1 MSIFKKTSV
10 NGWQPQQLTIRDV
23 KFATWIAFFAWVF
36 AVYDF
41 ILFGTLLPEIGGHFG
56 WSEIEQA
63 EMATWVAAGGAVIA
77 LAIGPLVDRLGRR
90 MGIVVTVGGAALC
103 SLFTAIGGA
112 WGKGALTAI
121 RSVAGLGY
129 AEQTVNATYLSELY
143 TAIDDP
149 KLNKRKGFVYS
160 LVQGGWPIGALV
172 ASALTAILM
181 PIIGWQGSFIFAAL
195 PSLVIAVLALKLKET
210 PQFQVQK
217 KIHQLREEGNDRDA
231 RQIAA
236 DYHVEYQEQHSSGL
250 AAAFRGRSLRTT
262 LVLGAAVLIN
272 WFALQIFSV
281 LGTTVITKTH
291 DISFNNSL
299 VILILS
305 NLVGYCGYLF
315 HGWLGDR
322 VGRRNTIAVGWML
335 GGVAFAGML
344 FCPNNFATIVT
355 LYSLGLFFLIG
366 PYAAALF
373 FISES
378 FPTAIRATAGA
389 LIGAMG
395 PVGAILASV
404 GTTSVL
410 SNGGHWQEAALWF
423 GAVPCFVSGIIMFFA
438 RTASHASA
446 VVNSAA
452 TPSLQD

>member
-1 MSIFKKTSV
+1 MSIYKKKSV

-23 KFATWIAFFAWVF
+23 KFATWIAFFAWIF

-56 WSEIEQA
+56 WSEVEQS
-63 EMATWVAAGGAVIA
+63 EIATWVAFGGAVIA

-90 MGIVVTVGGAALC
+90 MGIVITVGGAALC
-103 SLFTAIGGA
+103 SLLTAIGGL

-143 TAIDDP
+143 TALDDP

-160 LVQGGWPIGALV
+160 LVQGGWPVGALV
-172 ASALTAILM
+172 ASALTAILL
-181 PIIGWQGSFIFAAL
+181 PIIGWQGSFIFAAF
-195 PSLVIAVLALKLKET
+195 PSLVIALLALRLKET
-210 PQFQVQK
+210 PQFEVQK
-217 KIHQLREEGNDRDA
+217 KIKTLREQGKEKDA
-231 RQIAA
+231 RQVAA
-236 DYHVEYQEQHSSGL
+236 DYLVPYEDQPKSGF
-250 AAAFRGRSLRTT
+250 ASAFRGTALRST
-262 LVLGAAVLIN
+262 LVLGIAILLN
-272 WFALQIFSV
+272 WFAIQIFSV

-291 DISFNNSL
+291 DVSFNNSL
-299 VILILS
+299 LILILS
-305 NLVGYCGYLF
+305 NLVGYCGYLA

-322 VGRRNTIAVGWML
+322 IGRRNTIAGGWML
-335 GGVAFAGML
+335 GGVAFATML
-344 FCPNNFATIVT
+344 FCPDNFAIIVA
-355 LYSLGLFFLIG
+355 LYSVGLFFLIG

-389 LIGAMG
+389 LIMAMG
-395 PVGAILASV
+395 PVGAIVAGI

-410 SNGGHWQEAALWF
+410 SQGGHWQDTALWF
-423 GAVPCFVSGIIMFFA
+423 GAVPCFVSGIIILFA
-438 RTASHASA
+438 RPAAQLDTQVNAASTQPQA
-446 VVNSAA
+446 
-452 TPSLQD
+452 

>member
-1 MSIFKKTSV
+1 MSIFKKISV

-56 WSEIEQA
+56 WSEVEQA
-63 EMATWVAAGGAVIA
+63 EIATWVAVGGAVIA

-103 SLFTAIGGA
+103 SLLTAIGGA

-160 LVQGGWPIGALV
+160 LVQGGWPVGALV

-195 PSLVIAVLALKLKET
+195 PSLVIAVMALKLKET

-217 KIHQLREEGNDRDA
+217 KIQQLRAEGNDKDA
-231 RQIAA
+231 RQVAS
-236 DYHVEYQEQHSSGL
+236 DYQVSYEEQHRSGL
-250 AAAFRGRSLRTT
+250 AAAFRGPSLRAT
-262 LVLGAAVLIN
+262 LVLGGAVLIN
-272 WFALQIFSV
+272 WFAIQIFSV

-291 DISFNNSL
+291 DVSFNNSL
-299 VILILS
+299 LILILS
-305 NLVGYCGYLF
+305 NLVGYCGYLA

-322 VGRRNTIAVGWML
+322 FGRRNTIAVGWML

-344 FCPNNFATIVT
+344 YCPDNFATIVA
-355 LYSLGLFFLIG
+355 LYSIGLFFLIG

-395 PVGAILASV
+395 PVGAIIAGV
-404 GTTSVL
+404 GTTSML
-410 SNGGHWQEAALWF
+410 SSGGHWQDAALWF
-423 GAVPCFVSGIIMFFA
+423 GAVPCFISGIIMLFA
-438 RTASHASA
+438 RAGAHHSTT
-446 VVNSAA
+446 VNSAA
-452 TPSLQD
+452 TTQPQA

>member
-1 MSIFKKTSV
+1 MSIFKKISV

-56 WSEIEQA
+56 WSEVEQA
-63 EMATWVAAGGAVIA
+63 EIATWVAVGGAVIA

-90 MGIVVTVGGAALC
+90 MGIVITVGGAALC
-103 SLFTAIGGA
+103 SLLTAVGGA

-143 TAIDDP
+143 TALDDP

-160 LVQGGWPIGALV
+160 LVQGGWPVGALV

-181 PIIGWQGSFIFAAL
+181 PVIGWQGSFIFAAL
-195 PSLVIAVLALKLKET
+195 PSLVIALLALKLKET

-217 KIHQLREEGNDRDA
+217 KIQQLRAAGHDSDA
-231 RQIAA
+231 RQVAA
-236 DYHVEYQEQHSSGL
+236 DYQVSYEEQHSAGM
-250 AAAFRGRSLRTT
+250 AAAFRGPSLRAT
-262 LVLGAAVLIN
+262 LVLGGAVLIN
-272 WFALQIFSV
+272 WFAIQIFSV

-291 DISFNNSL
+291 DVSFNSSL
-299 VILILS
+299 LILILS
-305 NLVGYCGYLF
+305 NLVGYCGYLV

-322 VGRRNTIAVGWML
+322 FGRRNTIAVGWML
-335 GGVAFAGML
+335 GGVSFAAML
-344 FCPNNFATIVT
+344 YCPDNFATIVA
-355 LYSLGLFFLIG
+355 LYSIGLFFLIG

-395 PVGAILASV
+395 PVGAIIAGV

-410 SNGGHWQEAALWF
+410 SSGGHWQDAALWF
-423 GAVPCFVSGIIMFFA
+423 GAVPCFISGIIMFFA
-438 RTASHASA
+438 RANAHQRAG
-446 VVNSAA
+446 VSAA
-452 TPSLQD
+452 VTSV

>member
-1 MSIFKKTSV
+1 MSIFKKISV

-23 KFATWIAFFAWVF
+23 KFATWIAFFAWFF

-56 WSEIEQA
+56 WSEVEQA
-63 EMATWVAAGGAVIA
+63 EIATWVAVGGAVIA

-103 SLFTAIGGA
+103 SLLTAIGGA

-160 LVQGGWPIGALV
+160 LVQGGWPVGALV

-195 PSLVIAVLALKLKET
+195 PSLVIAVMALKLKET

-217 KIHQLREEGNDRDA
+217 KIQQLRAEGNDKDA
-231 RQIAA
+231 RQVAS
-236 DYHVEYQEQHSSGL
+236 DYQVSYEEQHRSGL
-250 AAAFRGRSLRTT
+250 AAAFRGPSLRAT
-262 LVLGAAVLIN
+262 LVLGGAVLIN
-272 WFALQIFSV
+272 WFAIQIFSV

-291 DISFNNSL
+291 DVSFNNSL
-299 VILILS
+299 LILILS
-305 NLVGYCGYLF
+305 NLVGYCGYLA

-322 VGRRNTIAVGWML
+322 FGRRNTIAVGWML

-344 FCPNNFATIVT
+344 YCPDNFATIVA
-355 LYSLGLFFLIG
+355 LYSIGLFFLIG

-395 PVGAILASV
+395 PVGAIIAGV

-410 SNGGHWQEAALWF
+410 SSGGHWQDAALWF
-423 GAVPCFVSGIIMFFA
+423 GAVPCFISGIIMLFA
-438 RTASHASA
+438 RAGAHHSTT
-446 VVNSAA
+446 VNSAA
-452 TPSLQD
+452 TTQPQA

>member
-1 MSIFKKTSV
+1 MSIFKKISV

-56 WSEIEQA
+56 WSEVEQA
-63 EMATWVAAGGAVIA
+63 EIATWVAVGVAVIA

-90 MGIVVTVGGAALC
+90 MGIVITVGGAALC
-103 SLFTAIGGA
+103 SLLTAIGGA
-112 WGKGALTAI
+112 WGKGALTSI

-143 TAIDDP
+143 SAIDDP

-160 LVQGGWPIGALV
+160 LVQGGWPVGALV

-217 KIHQLREEGNDRDA
+217 KIQQLRAAGNDKDA
-231 RQIAA
+231 RQVAS
-236 DYHVEYQEQHSSGL
+236 DYQVSYEEQHRSGL
-250 AAAFRGRSLRTT
+250 AAAFRGPSLRAT
-262 LVLGAAVLIN
+262 LVLGGAVLIN
-272 WFALQIFSV
+272 WFAIQIFSV

-291 DISFNNSL
+291 EVSFNNSL
-299 VILILS
+299 LILILS
-305 NLVGYCGYLF
+305 NLVGYCGYLA

-322 VGRRNTIAVGWML
+322 FGRRNTIAIGWML

-344 FCPNNFATIVT
+344 YCPDNFATIVA
-355 LYSLGLFFLIG
+355 LYSIGLFFLIG

-395 PVGAILASV
+395 PVGAIIAGV

-410 SNGGHWQEAALWF
+410 SNGGHWQDAALWF
-423 GAVPCFVSGIIMFFA
+423 GAVPCFISGIIMLFA
-438 RTASHASA
+438 RAGAHHSTS
-446 VVNSAA
+446 VNSAA
-452 TPSLQD
+452 TTQPQA